1 MIKINALFR
10 LNLLLSAEAITFFI
24 YLTKWGLLMCEKIH
38 HRNHF
43 HIKLQRQSYS
53 TEQIVP
59 KWSFMSSSEDS
70 GASKMENNTI
80 IPSTFLESFSLN
92 FYFPA
97 ITLCIKN
104 LPWTLHI
111 HCYNNYANLARET
124 FGFIADLIKRNF
136 FRMLDINLFF
146 CMRSR
151 RDGLFFWVQLGA
163 TFPGSQVKE
172 DRHWRSQWYAI
183 TRQPRGYVQPRSKL
197 YLQSVRGFSCTL
209 FSGFQFCLYI

>member
-1 MIKINALFR
+1 
-10 LNLLLSAEAITFFI
+10 
-24 YLTKWGLLMCEKIH
+24 MCEKIH

-151 RDGLFFWVQLGA
+151 RDGLSLLLSSAWRNFSWFSSKRRSALAVSMICYNSA
-163 TFPGSQVKE
+163 TSRVC
-172 DRHWRSQWYAI
+172 S
-183 TRQPRGYVQPRSKL
+183 TSL
-197 YLQSVRGFSCTL
+197 
-209 FSGFQFCLYI
+209 